1 MKFCYP
7 HGPKLQGV
15 LAMTLRSRLISLF
28 RSSALLALLI
38 VAVSAQSPAQWGG
51 ELRFCLR
58 TDPKTFHP
66 VLVNDPA
73 AETIRYLTG
82 GVLIRL
88 NRLTQELEPELAES
102 WKVSQGGRRIQFRLR
117 EGIRFSDGT
126 SFSAADVSHTV
137 RALLDPNVR
146 SPTADSL
153 RTASITAEVQIQVL
167 NPIEVVITFPAAVAG
182 IERHFDQV
190 AIVSASSPKKE
201 LAVLGPFVLAEHKP
215 GSHVLL
221 RRNPHYW
228 KLDAS
233 GRRLPYLDTI
243 RMDIVQNPQ
252 AELLRFSRGQIDLIT
267 NVSPEHYKQIAGAK
281 PQMAHD
287 AGPSLDNEILWFNQV
302 SHAPLPAHKKEWFRS
317 REFRRAI
324 SSAINREDLCRL
336 VYLGFAEPA
345 AGIFAPANRFWF
357 NQNLRP
363 HAFDSKGAVEQLH
376 RAGFRLAKGVLR
388 DAKGHPVEFSVITN
402 AETKTRER
410 MAALI
415 QSDLKKIGIQLNVVT
430 LDFPSL
436 IERIS
441 KTFNYE
447 ACLLGLTNLDLD
459 PNGQMNVW
467 LSSSSLHQ
475 WNPSQKAPATPWEAE
490 IDKLMLAQASTPDAA
505 KRKAAFDR
513 VQEIVWEQ
521 APFIYLVNKNALS
534 LASEKLRHFKAVAL
548 RPQTYW
554 NIERLSLDNKLAE
567 QRR

>member
-1 MKFCYP
+1 ML
-7 HGPKLQGV
+7 GGV
-15 LAMTLRSRLISLF
+15 LAVTLHSRLMSLF
-28 RSSALLALLI
+28 RRSALLALLI
-38 VAVSAQSPAQWGG
+38 LAISAQSPAQWGG

-117 EGIRFSDGT
+117 GGIRFSDGA
-126 SFSAADVSHTV
+126 SFSAVDVAHTV

-153 RTASITAEVQIQVL
+153 RTASGSAEVQIQVL

-190 AIVSASSPKKE
+190 AIVSASSPQKE
-201 LAVLGPFVLAEHKP
+201 RAVLGPFFVAEHKP

-228 KLDAS
+228 KSDAS
-233 GRRLPYLDTI
+233 GRRLPYLDAI

-267 NVSPEHYKQIAGAK
+267 NVSPEHYRQIAGTK
-281 PQMAHD
+281 PQLAHD
-287 AGPSLDNEILWFNQV
+287 AGPSLENEMLWFNQV
-302 SHAPLPAHKKEWFRS
+302 SHAPLPAHKQEWFRS

-357 NQNLRP
+357 NQKLRP
-363 HAFDSKGAVEQLH
+363 HAFDSKGALEQLH
-376 RAGFRLAKGVLR
+376 RAGFRSENGVLR
-388 DAKGHPVEFSVITN
+388 DAQGHPVEFSVITN
-402 AETKTRER
+402 AETRTRER
-410 MAALI
+410 TAALI
-415 QSDLKKIGIQLNVVT
+415 QADLKKIGIQLNVVT

-447 ACLLGLTNLDLD
+447 ACLLGLTNVDLD

-475 WNPSQKAPATPWEAE
+475 WNPSQKTPATPWEAE
-490 IDKLMLAQASTPDAA
+490 IDKLMLTQASTPDAA
-505 KRKAAFDR
+505 KRKVAFDR

-534 LASEKLRHFKAVAL
+534 LATDKLRHFKAVAL